1 MKKLQT
7 ESKFWK
13 QSVLVAQCN
22 STCILILTHSYTN
35 VPHVEV
41 IKNDW
46 YLKKNVNTYTIS
58 VIIMMSVHFINN
70 ILNISARSLK
80 LLFFQTKYSKKLA
93 VRVSLEHL
101 SHHVKPIAGIKNAM
115 VPNIWK
121 NFCASDGNV
130 KMRFRIVSKNMKFST
145 LYTLKGPQLWDGE
158 ILQDKKQLS
167 KLFMH
172 KM

>member
-1 MKKLQT
+1 
-7 ESKFWK
+7 
-13 QSVLVAQCN
+13 
-22 STCILILTHSYTN
+22 
-35 VPHVEV
+35 
-41 IKNDW
+41 
-46 YLKKNVNTYTIS
+46 
-58 VIIMMSVHFINN
+58 MMSVHFINN

-80 LLFFQTKYSKKLA
+80 LLFFPKLTKYIKKKIA

-158 ILQDKKQLS
+158 ILQDKKNNWANFLCIKCNEKIAHTRTS
-167 KLFMH
+167 AI
-172 KM
+172 